1 LTIGTLDGANIEIA
15 EEAGAENLFIFGNT
29 EEQIEALRPSY
40 DPHSYIRSN
49 PKIRAIVD
57 LLQSGYFNVNEPG
70 IFDPLYRSLLK
81 EGDRYFLFADL
92 QMYADAHRKA
102 RELYI
107 LDQTE
112 WNRKAVLNVASGS
125 KFSSDRT
132 ISEYAEEIWKIKSL
146 PVKQNGHDDTVLEDA
161 RKR

>member
-1 LTIGTLDGANIEIA
+1 
-15 EEAGAENLFIFGNT
+15 
-29 EEQIEALRPSY
+29 
-40 DPHSYIRSN
+40 
-49 PKIRAIVD
+49 
-57 LLQSGYFNVNEPG
+57 
-70 IFDPLYRSLLK
+70 LLK

-102 RELYI
+102 RELYS

-112 WNRKAVLNVASGS
+112 WNRRAVLNVASGS

-132 ISEYAEEIWKIKSL
+132 IGEYAKEIWKIKSM
-146 PVKQNGHDDTVLEDA
+146 PVTQNGDDDSVLEDA